1 MSKRDGD
8 VQKEEVFLI
17 RSWHNHTAKLDRPIK
32 HFLGW
37 LVQVLRFISPPL
49 KTCKTFALQPWL
61 WFEGDWVCAGSGF
74 ILSTGLPLLSSLS
87 NPPCILLSP
96 PIQHHVLQA
105 EKRPLLV
112 LDKVHSEPG
121 RLFLEGSCAKKNFKC
136 LSCHAVGHFVTVRRR
151 TIVNEARGKRG
162 WWWCSD
168 AKNVNMRVD
177 LGVPGGR
184 TLPDNHPT
192 LLLVDS
198 YSMLKL
204 SLFTHWD
211 FLMSHITGS
220 LGY

>member
-151 TIVNEARGKRG
+151 TIVNEEGKEDDDGVLMRRMLIWG
-162 WWWCSD
+162 WIWGCQGGGPCLTITPHCSSS
-168 AKNVNMRVD
+168 
-177 LGVPGGR
+177 
-184 TLPDNHPT
+184 TPT
-192 LLLVDS
+192 QC
-198 YSMLKL
+198 
-204 SLFTHWD
+204 
-211 FLMSHITGS
+211 
-220 LGY
+220 